1 MLLFIFLWRCVGGP
15 FWHLGYPAFS
25 PRLSFFLQGVLCLCH
40 LYPSAS
46 PFLFSHLRRR
56 STLRFVA
63 AGLLCA
69 SFFAPAFHSRSAVC
83 GRKRDDAPGRPR
95 SHRVWGSLHA
105 CRGRDPAAYVPSP
118 FLRHGG
124 TGAGKADTP
133 HGNGRLRIQAAQ
145 TGQHHNGNTH
155 CQGQRLKNDRDDLVK
170 REAILFYNLE
180 AARLSRLSSQIFQR
194 FGII

>member
-1 MLLFIFLWRCVGGP
+1 MD
-15 FWHLGYPAFS
+15 
-25 PRLSFFLQGVLCLCH
+25 
-40 LYPSAS
+40 
-46 PFLFSHLRRR
+46 LFSAWDVPLSPHTSVFSAEHPLSLPAVSISFSFSLFSSPAAAFLAFRRCR
-56 STLRFVA
+56 SALRF
-63 AGLLCA
+63 
-69 SFFAPAFHSRSAVC
+69 FFAPAFHSRSAVC

-105 CRGRDPAAYVPSP
+105 CIGRDPAAYVPSP
-118 FLRHGG
+118 FLQHGG
-124 TGAGKADTP
+124 TGAGKADTQ

-155 CQGQRLKNDRDDLVK
+155 CQGQRLKNDRNDLVK

>member
-1 MLLFIFLWRCVGGP
+1 MDLFSTWDVPLSPHTSVFSAGRPLSLPAVSISFSFSLFSFLFP
-15 FWHLGYPAFS
+15 HLQR
-25 PRLSFFLQGVLCLCH
+25 RLSLL
-40 LYPSAS
+40 
-46 PFLFSHLRRR
+46 
-56 STLRFVA
+56 FVA

-83 GRKRDDAPGRPR
+83 GRKRDDVPGRPR

-118 FLRHGG
+118 FLQHGG
-124 TGAGKADTP
+124 TGVGKADP
-133 HGNGRLRIQAAQ
+133 QHGNGRLRIQAAQ

-170 REAILFYNLE
+170 WEAILFYNPE